1 MDKFSGKKLLIR
13 PDSYTIKF
21 KQMKVVLGHPARK
34 SQFYKRKKI
43 REDLIE
49 KINIGSNLLISAPRR
64 FGKSSV
70 LLNLIDDPVDD
81 FYAVFIDSEDIDDG
95 EVFFKELLKE
105 ILNTDAIEAYGK
117 FKHNTT
123 SFFKDWSNRIS
134 GIEIAG
140 SGVTINSR
148 KEESNY
154 NLFKDFI
161 GKYKFDK
168 KIVIIVDEFPE
179 TIKKILH
186 ESGKE
191 AAVQFL
197 SQNRAV
203 RLNHRLADKVS
214 FVYTG
219 SIGLQSVVNNLNS
232 PEKINDLEEI
242 KINPLQKNE
251 ALELA
256 HLLLIEKSLELPEDL
271 WDNFI
276 KKLDL
281 LIPFHVQL
289 MAKELSDICFEKAVI
304 QKDDIDKA
312 YEGIIKNGNMYF
324 ESYKSRLNDSF
335 VKEELGFIQKI
346 LLEIKEKDKL
356 HFAEISNLA
365 TECKVENR
373 FESVL
378 ETLLYDGYLI
388 ADEPKGYYS
397 FYSIILKSWWK

>member
-1 MDKFSGKKLLIR
+1 
-13 PDSYTIKF
+13 
-21 KQMKVVLGHPARK
+21 MKIVLGHPARRR
-34 SQFYKRKKI
+34 QFYKRKKI
-43 REDLIE
+43 RKELIE

-64 FGKSSV
+64 FGKSSM
-70 LLNLIDDPVDD
+70 LLDLIDDPVDD
-81 FYAVFIDSEDIDDG
+81 FYAVYTDTEDIDNA

-105 ILNTDAIEAYGK
+105 ILNTDAIEAYGR

-123 SFFKDWSNRIS
+123 SFFKEWSNRINE
-134 GIEIAG
+134 IKIAG
-140 SGVTINSR
+140 SGVGINSG
-148 KEESNY
+148 KEESDY

-161 GKYKFDK
+161 RKYKFDR

-186 ESGKE
+186 KSGKE

-197 SQNRAV
+197 SQNRSV
-203 RLNHRLADKVS
+203 RQNHRLADKVS
-214 FVYTG
+214 FIYTG
-219 SIGLQSVVNNLNS
+219 SIGLQSVVNNLKA

-242 KINPLQKNE
+242 KIKPLKKDE
-251 ALELA
+251 AFNLA
-256 HLLLIEKSLELPEDL
+256 HLLLIEKSLELPEGLQDY
-271 WDNFI
+271 FI

-289 MAKELSDICFEKAVI
+289 MVKELTDICFEKAVI
-304 QKDDIDKA
+304 QKDDIDSA
-312 YEGIIKNGNMYF
+312 FEGIIKNGNIYF
-324 ESYKSRLNDSF
+324 ESYKSRLNESF
-335 VKEELGFIQKI
+335 SDAELNFIQKL

-365 TECKVENR
+365 TECKVENK

-378 ETLLYDGYLI
+378 ETLLYDGYLV